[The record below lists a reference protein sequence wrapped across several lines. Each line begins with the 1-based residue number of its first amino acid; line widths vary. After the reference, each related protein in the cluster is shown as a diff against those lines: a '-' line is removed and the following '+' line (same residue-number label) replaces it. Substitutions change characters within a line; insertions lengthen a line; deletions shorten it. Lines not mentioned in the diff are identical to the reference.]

1 MEEGPRIT
9 VSLSGNQGGVILKA
23 YLWDFPD
30 GTMFKTLF
38 PMQGTRVHSLVR
50 ELDPTCHH

>member
-30 GTMFKTLF
+30 GPVVKTLF
-38 PMQGTRVHSLVR
+38 PMQGTRVHSLFR